1 MELLNKFVIT
11 LVTTLIFMTAVELI
25 APDNSMKKY
34 LKFVLGLILITV
46 ILNPILTIILNGE
59 QELKDVISGYE
70 EEYNVNRKDNESTE
84 NIIKIKEDSFKDN
97 FNKNCESML
106 KQEFKDLEFKCN
118 VDCVVDFNDNDFIIN
133 KLIIQIKDKK
143 VKKVE
148 KIDKVDINS
157 KKDKKDTVNKEYK
170 DVVKFISKELNID
183 ENKINIYKIE

>member
-70 EEYNVNRKDNESTE
+70 EEYNVNKKDNESTE

-118 VDCVVDFNDNDFIIN
+118 VDCVVDFNDNDFTIN
-133 KLIIQIKDKK
+133 KLSIQIKDKK

-183 ENKINIYKIE
+183 ENKIDIYKIE

>member
-84 NIIKIKEDSFKDN
+84 NIMKIKEDSFKDN

-118 VDCVVDFNDNDFIIN
+118 VDCVVDFNDNDFTIN
-133 KLIIQIKDKK
+133 KLSIQIKDKK

>member
-84 NIIKIKEDSFKDN
+84 NIMKIKEDSFKDN

-118 VDCVVDFNDNDFIIN
+118 VDCVVDFNDNDFTIN
-133 KLIIQIKDKK
+133 KLSIQIKDKK

-148 KIDKVDINS
+148 KIDKIDINS

>member
-70 EEYNVNRKDNESTE
+70 EEYNVNKKDNESTE

-118 VDCVVDFNDNDFIIN
+118 VDCVVDFNDNDITIN
-133 KLIIQIKDKK
+133 KLSIQIKDKK

>member
-70 EEYNVNRKDNESTE
+70 EEYNVNKKDNESTE
-84 NIIKIKEDSFKDN
+84 NIMKIKEDSFKDN

-118 VDCVVDFNDNDFIIN
+118 VDCVVDFNDNDFTIN
-133 KLIIQIKDKK
+133 KLSIQIKDKK

>member
-1 MELLNKFVIT
+1 
-11 LVTTLIFMTAVELI
+11 
-25 APDNSMKKY
+25 
-34 LKFVLGLILITV
+34 
-46 ILNPILTIILNGE
+46 
-59 QELKDVISGYE
+59 
-70 EEYNVNRKDNESTE
+70 
-84 NIIKIKEDSFKDN
+84 
-97 FNKNCESML
+97 ML

-118 VDCVVDFNDNDFIIN
+118 VDCVVDFNDNDFTIN
-133 KLIIQIKDKK
+133 KLSIQIKDKK

>member
-84 NIIKIKEDSFKDN
+84 NIMKIKEDSFKDN

-118 VDCVVDFNDNDFIIN
+118 VDCVVDFNDNDFTIN
-133 KLIIQIKDKK
+133 KLSIQIKDKK

-148 KIDKVDINS
+148 KIDKIDINS

-183 ENKINIYKIE
+183 ENKIDIYKIE

>member
-70 EEYNVNRKDNESTE
+70 EEYNVNKKDNESTE

-118 VDCVVDFNDNDFIIN
+118 VDCVVDFNDNDFTIN
-133 KLIIQIKDKK
+133 KLSIQIKDKK

>member
-183 ENKINIYKIE
+183 ENKIDIYKIE